1 MVWVRKVAIKL
12 RHWTE
17 VEVIGFNRAS
27 ADMIDRYALHD
38 KAERHAASASLH

>member
-1 MVWVRKVAIKL
+1 VAIKL

-27 ADMIDRYALHD
+27 AAMIDRYALFD
-38 KAERHAASASLH
+38 NPERHTASASLQ